1 MRITNNMMLRTTAS
15 NINANKLNVNS
26 LNNQMSS
33 QKKISRPSEDPVV
46 AIRALRLRSNLS
58 EINQYYEKNIPDA
71 EAWLEVTET
80 ALNNMESILSD
91 VRTQCNYG
99 ATGTLKTDDRK
110 AILTGLTKLR
120 EQLYAEGN
128 SDNAGRTVFTGYRTN
143 SKLTFMT
150 EEDATYEIEQMFS
163 ATDIEKE
170 HRYFK
175 GEAVVPADT
184 DVANTNT
191 IEELERMSC
200 DRIRIAYGSL
210 NTDGTKNATTGE
222 TDLAK
227 FKISY
232 TDGTKDT
239 NGNLVYKDLKA
250 DGMTTVNGDA
260 VTMKTY
266 ATMQDWKDA
275 TADFSDGVTDNEV
288 VVIAETGEILLGK
301 DVSTTIQS
309 KGYSLSV
316 SYEKTGF
323 SKGELRPEYYFNC
336 KDVTDAANPV
346 VYTKYDGAGKEIPQD
361 IEYTI
366 AVNQTL
372 TINTNAS
379 DVFNAD
385 AGRDVDEMIDA
396 VQYAMDAH
404 DKISQIEAMM
414 ALEEYAG
421 EEDQKN
427 LQKWLDAATKEADY
441 ADDNLKKLYNTYIG
455 KFDSYLTDVR
465 LAITTVGSKGDQLE
479 LTENRMSNQQLTV
492 EDLKSSNED
501 RELSDIIIDYTSAF
515 TAYQGAL
522 QAASKINQN
531 TLIIIEL
538 YLKRCRCGIKYRL
551 PEAARKPGGEDN
563 ESKYENVWH
572 N

>member
-15 NINANKLNVNS
+15 NINTNKLNVNT

-91 VRTQCNYG
+91 IRTQCNYG

-128 SDNAGRTVFTGYRTN
+128 ADNAGRTVFTGYRTN

-150 EEDATYEIEQMFS
+150 EEDATYEIEQVFS
-163 ATDIEKE
+163 ADDIEKE

-175 GEAVVPADT
+175 GEAVVPADAN
-184 DVANTNT
+184 VANTT
-191 IEELERMSC
+191 AIGELERMAC
-200 DRIRIAYGSL
+200 DRIRMAYDDTDFTADDITV
-210 NTDGTKNATTGE
+210 TDGSKDAGGNLIYTAL
-222 TDLAK
+222 TDLVVSSDASGDIK
-227 FKISY
+227 ASVKTFDTVEDWKASY
-232 TDGTKDT
+232 T
-239 NGNLVYKDLKA
+239 NA
-250 DGMTTVNGDA
+250 GDFA
-260 VTMKTY
+260 K
-266 ATMQDWKDA
+266 
-275 TADFSDGVTDNEV
+275 GIGENEV
-288 VVIAETGEILLGK
+288 IVIKETGEVLLGK
-301 DVSTTIQS
+301 NVSNTLKSNDLGLKVAYTKS
-309 KGYSLSV
+309 
-316 SYEKTGF
+316 GF
-323 SKGELRPEYYFNC
+323 AKGEVRPEYYFNC
-336 KDVTDAANPV
+336 KDVTDAANPI
-346 VYTKYDGAGKEIPQD
+346 VYTKYDGAGKEISQD

-366 AVNQTL
+366 AANQTL

-385 AGRDVDEMIDA
+385 AGRDVDEMVDA
-396 VQYAMDAH
+396 VQYAIDAH
-404 DKISQIEAMM
+404 DKVDQIEAMM

-427 LQKWLDAATKEADY
+427 LQKWLDAAKKEADY

-455 KFDSYLTDVR
+455 NFDSYLTDVR

-479 LTENRMSNQQLTV
+479 LTETRMSNQQLTV
-492 EDLKSSNED
+492 EELKSSNED

-531 TLIIIEL
+531 TLLNYI
-538 YLKRCRCGIKYRL
+538 
-551 PEAARKPGGEDN
+551 
-563 ESKYENVWH
+563 
-572 N
+572 

>member
-58 EINQYYEKNIPDA
+58 EINQYYKKNIPDA

-163 ATDIEKE
+163 SADIEKE

-175 GEAVVPADT
+175 GKAVVPADT

-288 VVIAETGEILLGK
+288 VVIAETG
-301 DVSTTIQS
+301 
-309 KGYSLSV
+309 
-316 SYEKTGF
+316 
-323 SKGELRPEYYFNC
+323 
-336 KDVTDAANPV
+336 
-346 VYTKYDGAGKEIPQD
+346 
-361 IEYTI
+361 
-366 AVNQTL
+366 
-372 TINTNAS
+372 
-379 DVFNAD
+379 
-385 AGRDVDEMIDA
+385 
-396 VQYAMDAH
+396 
-404 DKISQIEAMM
+404 
-414 ALEEYAG
+414 
-421 EEDQKN
+421 
-427 LQKWLDAATKEADY
+427 
-441 ADDNLKKLYNTYIG
+441 
-455 KFDSYLTDVR
+455 
-465 LAITTVGSKGDQLE
+465 
-479 LTENRMSNQQLTV
+479 
-492 EDLKSSNED
+492 
-501 RELSDIIIDYTSAF
+501 
-515 TAYQGAL
+515 
-522 QAASKINQN
+522 
-531 TLIIIEL
+531 
-538 YLKRCRCGIKYRL
+538 
-551 PEAARKPGGEDN
+551 
-563 ESKYENVWH
+563 
-572 N
+572 

>member
-210 NTDGTKNATTGE
+210 NTDGTKNATTG
-222 TDLAK
+222 K
-227 FKISY
+227 
-232 TDGTKDT
+232 
-239 NGNLVYKDLKA
+239 V
-250 DGMTTVNGDA
+250 
-260 VTMKTY
+260 
-266 ATMQDWKDA
+266 
-275 TADFSDGVTDNEV
+275 
-288 VVIAETGEILLGK
+288 
-301 DVSTTIQS
+301 
-309 KGYSLSV
+309 
-316 SYEKTGF
+316 
-323 SKGELRPEYYFNC
+323 
-336 KDVTDAANPV
+336 
-346 VYTKYDGAGKEIPQD
+346 
-361 IEYTI
+361 
-366 AVNQTL
+366 
-372 TINTNAS
+372 
-379 DVFNAD
+379 
-385 AGRDVDEMIDA
+385 
-396 VQYAMDAH
+396 
-404 DKISQIEAMM
+404 
-414 ALEEYAG
+414 
-421 EEDQKN
+421 
-427 LQKWLDAATKEADY
+427 
-441 ADDNLKKLYNTYIG
+441 
-455 KFDSYLTDVR
+455 
-465 LAITTVGSKGDQLE
+465 
-479 LTENRMSNQQLTV
+479 
-492 EDLKSSNED
+492 
-501 RELSDIIIDYTSAF
+501 
-515 TAYQGAL
+515 
-522 QAASKINQN
+522 
-531 TLIIIEL
+531 
-538 YLKRCRCGIKYRL
+538 
-551 PEAARKPGGEDN
+551 
-563 ESKYENVWH
+563 
-572 N
+572 

>member
-15 NINANKLNVNS
+15 NINTNKLNVNS

-210 NTDGTKNATTGE
+210 NTDGTKNASTGE

-479 LTENRMSNQQLTV
+479 LTETRMSNQQLTV

-531 TLIIIEL
+531 TLLNYI
-538 YLKRCRCGIKYRL
+538 
-551 PEAARKPGGEDN
+551 
-563 ESKYENVWH
+563 
-572 N
+572 